1 MITILFQGDSITDAG
16 RDRENPA
23 DLGPGYPHYAAQML
37 REKYPQAEFNFV
49 NRGISGDRTENLIER
64 WEKDTIEVNPDIISI
79 LIGVNDTWHHY
90 ALKDYVTSEYFE
102 GNYRWLLDA
111 LKTKTKAKILMM
123 EPFLLPG
130 EFSDDFY
137 EDLFPKILLIRKLAR
152 EYADAYLP
160 LDGLFAQA
168 QIGHTVKDW
177 TLEGIHPNAAG
188 SEFLARHYV
197 DAISP
202 LIDSLLAK

>member
-90 ALKDYVTSEYFE
+90 ELKD
-102 GNYRWLLDA
+102 
-111 LKTKTKAKILMM
+111 
-123 EPFLLPG
+123 
-130 EFSDDFY
+130 
-137 EDLFPKILLIRKLAR
+137 
-152 EYADAYLP
+152 
-160 LDGLFAQA
+160 
-168 QIGHTVKDW
+168 
-177 TLEGIHPNAAG
+177 
-188 SEFLARHYV
+188 
-197 DAISP
+197 
-202 LIDSLLAK
+202 